1 MLEKAIQ
8 VITDVLDRHGVRPLR
23 FYLFGSRAREDH
35 RPDSDWDIYVVVDRE
50 LAPADRRLIVT
61 EVKRSLALLRIPNDV
76 VLKSAERFDAL
87 RDYPGSLAYDV
98 VREGVAL

>member
-8 VITDVLDRHGVRPLR
+8 VIREVLERHGVHPLR
-23 FYLFGSRAREDH
+23 FYLFGSRARGDH

-50 LAPADRRLIVT
+50 LAHADRRLIVT
-61 EVKRSLALLRIPNDV
+61 EIKRALAPLRIPNDV

-87 RDYPGSLAYDV
+87 KDYPGSLVYDV